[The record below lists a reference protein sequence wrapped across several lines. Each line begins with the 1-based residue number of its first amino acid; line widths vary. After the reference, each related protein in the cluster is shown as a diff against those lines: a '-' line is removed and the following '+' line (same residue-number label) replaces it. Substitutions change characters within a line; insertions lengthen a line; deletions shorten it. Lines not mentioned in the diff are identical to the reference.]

1 MAGKSY
7 SGDEL
12 ARRAFLISMGT
23 VGVFIAVVFVFIIL

>member
-1 MAGKSY
+1 MAKSF

-23 VGVFIAVVFVFIIL
+23 VGAFIAAAFVFIIL